1 VSFATGCQARA
12 LGEDTVQR
20 SLTALGPDHP
30 ITVLVGQTLDTLT
43 NSQPNQWPA
52 GTSLEPMTSQP
63 GHRSI
68 HRIEH
73 SVGHHVVT
81 GGAVAESVT
90 RERWIIDSLEA
101 QWRRKGATLSDKT
114 ARTEFG
120 LTQDE
125 IIEAIRDGK
134 LQYRQ
139 GSVHGNP
146 WLRLLRTEVEALVKT
161 TRGDDYLK
169 ERQTKTALAQIDRE
183 LNGLRTQVAALE
195 ARRAELLSRPTP
207 WYGVAVVTAENRADM
222 AG

>member
-1 VSFATGCQARA
+1 MG
-12 LGEDTVQR
+12 
-20 SLTALGPDHP
+20 
-30 ITVLVGQTLDTLT
+30 I
-43 NSQPNQWPA
+43 
-52 GTSLEPMTSQP
+52 
-63 GHRSI
+63 
-68 HRIEH
+68 
-73 SVGHHVVT
+73 GHHVVT
-81 GGAVAESVT
+81 GGAGAESVT
-90 RERWIIDSLEA
+90 RERLIIDSLEA

-183 LNGLRTQVAALE
+183 LNGLRTHGSSGSGANPGSGTCRTAPS
-195 ARRAELLSRPTP
+195 RWRSRA
-207 WYGVAVVTAENRADM
+207 
-222 AG
+222 

>member
-1 VSFATGCQARA
+1 MG
-12 LGEDTVQR
+12 
-20 SLTALGPDHP
+20 
-30 ITVLVGQTLDTLT
+30 I
-43 NSQPNQWPA
+43 
-52 GTSLEPMTSQP
+52 
-63 GHRSI
+63 
-68 HRIEH
+68 
-73 SVGHHVVT
+73 GHHVVT

-195 ARRAELLSRPTP
+195 ERRAELLSRPTP
-207 WYGVAVVTAENRADM
+207 W
-222 AG
+222 